1 MDLVWRPNP
10 VGRGIHR
17 FDHKGDELERQPRAE
32 DDDDS
37 GEYKDDR
44 RNPKQEHLFQRA
56 EQGPLGA
63 A

>member
-1 MDLVWRPNP
+1 MDLVWRPTP
-10 VGRGIHR
+10 VERGIPP
-17 FDHKGDELERQPRAE
+17 FDQNGDGLGRQPRAE

-44 RNPKQEHLFQRA
+44 RNPKQEHLFTRA
-56 EQGPLGA
+56 KQGPLGA